1 MCSIL
6 SQTKNKYI
14 NIDMQKV
21 IPAISSLETSRLF
34 LYIFFL
40 IIFNVVNIR
49 GKTLLYITAMVIEV
63 FETATLKVPI
73 YTE

>member
-6 SQTKNKYI
+6 PQTKNKYI